1 MDSYDRLEVSGMDVN
16 IILQTATHHAAI
28 SNYLQSF
35 DEQTARFFAP
45 HPSDLTSIHLFYE
58 DPLNRGWCAIDE
70 VSGMLKGYAIL
81 REGVVLNDQDRL
93 KAYGFR
99 LDNRIDASYAPSVAS
114 ASKGTGLAEAM
125 WKHILEDALQQ
136 GRRRIFL
143 WGGVKAENV
152 RAVRFYQKLG
162 FIPIGNF
169 FHEGDNLDMV
179 YLARV
184 D

>member
-1 MDSYDRLEVSGMDVN
+1 MDSYDRLDVSSMD
-16 IILQTATHHAAI
+16 IDIFLQTAAHHAAI
-28 SNYLQSF
+28 SRYLQSF

-45 HPSDLTSIHLFYE
+45 HPSDLTTIQSFYE
-58 DPLNRGWCAIDE
+58 HPLNRGWCAEDE
-70 VSGMLKGYAIL
+70 VSGSLVGYAIL
-81 REGVVLNDQDRL
+81 RKGVIQNDQDRL

-125 WKHILEDALQQ
+125 WEHILDDALQQ

-143 WGGVKAENV
+143 WGGVKVENI
-152 RAVRFYQKLG
+152 RAVRFYRKLG

>member
-1 MDSYDRLEVSGMDVN
+1 MDIN
-16 IILQTATHHAAI
+16 ICLQTAAHHIAI
-28 SNYLQSF
+28 SKFLQSF

-45 HPSDLTSIHLFYE
+45 HLSDLTSIHLFYE
-58 DPLNRGWCAIDE
+58 DPLNRGWCAVDE

-81 REGVVLNDQDRL
+81 REGVILNDQNRL

-99 LDNRIDASYAPSVAS
+99 LDSRIDASYAPSVVS

-125 WKHILEDALQQ
+125 WKHVLKDALLH

-143 WGGVKAENV
+143 WGGVKVENV

-162 FIPIGNF
+162 FIPIGIF

>member
-1 MDSYDRLEVSGMDVN
+1 MDVN
-16 IILQTATHHAAI
+16 ICLQTVAHHTAI
-28 SNYLQSF
+28 SKYLQSL

-45 HPSDLTSIHLFYE
+45 HPSDLTSIQSFYE
-58 DPLNRGWCAIDE
+58 DPLNRGWCAVDE

-81 REGVVLNDQDRL
+81 REGVIHNDQDRL
-93 KAYGFR
+93 KACGFR

-114 ASKGTGLAEAM
+114 ASKGTGLAEGM

-143 WGGVKAENV
+143 WGGVKIENV
-152 RAVRFYQKLG
+152 RAVRFYHKLG
-162 FIPIGNF
+162 FIPVGNF
-169 FHEGDNLDMV
+169 FHEGENLDMV